1 MLHVITVT
9 DKDADV
15 QSTVYYVF
23 FVIWILS
30 ALISSCYTFAW
41 DIKMDWG
48 FFEKGRIIRE
58 ETIYY
63 YKVSL
68 SLSLSLSYPSPLLL
82 WLLTIGLL
90 YNGYNRGLTIKVG
103 VDINN
108 ISW

>member
-1 MLHVITVT
+1 MYVLHVITVT

-68 SLSLSLSYPSPLLL
+68 SLSLSNIHLLCCYGYYCHGY
-82 WLLTIGLL
+82 LL
-90 YNGYNRGLTIKVG
+90 
-103 VDINN
+103 
-108 ISW
+108 